1 MSLNNLIHE
10 FVILINEIL
19 IFENHKEITFIPS
32 LTNSGLMVALR
43 NTDDASGASLR
54 MSCSFSAMLEFAL
67 IRLETRT
74 PAEAENQNFR

>member
-1 MSLNNLIHE
+1 
-10 FVILINEIL
+10 
-19 IFENHKEITFIPS
+19 
-32 LTNSGLMVALR
+32 MVALR

-74 PAEAENQNFR
+74 PAEAENQNFRKQYILKLQHASYKKLSSPI